1 MTVVSCMR
9 DIHYPTLFIHLAE
22 ASLMRHNVKPF
33 QDHRH
38 ESKATRLCLARMDAN
53 HGECA

>member
-1 MTVVSCMR
+1 MR

-38 ESKATRLCLARMDAN
+38 ESKATNLLRAKI
-53 HGECA
+53 